1 MALQQTQGDIQG
13 TKGAVET
20 IQIVPGESGTVVT
33 IVPPVLYGTDANGPI
48 SVPINSDKKSFNLTI
63 LQGSNLLQVTLFSPN
78 PTDGT
83 AIAQQQ
89 AATGGPNELE
99 DDIEFVSGVAIWS
112 PEIVGV

>member
-1 MALQQTQGDIQG
+1 MALTQIQGDIEG
-13 TKGAVET
+13 TVGAVET
-20 IQIVPGESGTVVT
+20 IQIVPGESGTVVSIT
-33 IVPPVLYGTDANGPI
+33 SVLYGTNASGPI
-48 SVPINSDKKSFNLTI
+48 AIPLNSDKKSFNLTI

-89 AATGGPNELE
+89 AAAGGPNELE